1 MFIPAYLGR
10 INKLTNFESA
20 ENELPENGYK
30 GSFEYPVI
38 YPVDTEYEWHE
49 INVFVNTE
57 EDKTNAFRAGMNRHI
72 AKPIKLDEL
81 MSALTEL
88 LKEQTQAL

>member
-20 ENELPENGYK
+20 ENELTENGYN

-38 YPVDTEYEWHE
+38 YPGDTEYEWHE

>member
-1 MFIPAYLGR
+1 MTANAF
-10 INKLTNFESA
+10 
-20 ENELPENGYK
+20 
-30 GSFEYPVI
+30 
-38 YPVDTEYEWHE
+38 D
-49 INVFVNTE
+49 
-57 EDKTNAFRAGMNRHI
+57 EDKANAFRAGINRHI